1 VPPASIVVETNMQPT
16 ESSTSPANPQT
27 ATAAA
32 QTYVKPVEQRG
43 RRYYAIHAQDGRP
56 IALAASRELAFAFL
70 GQHDLSGAD
79 VH

>member
-1 VPPASIVVETNMQPT
+1 MH
-16 ESSTSPANPQT
+16 
-27 ATAAA
+27 TAAA

-43 RRYYAIHAQDGRP
+43 RKYYAIHAHDGRP

-70 GQHDLSGAD
+70 GQQDLSGAD

>member
-1 VPPASIVVETNMQPT
+1 MLPNSSQPSSKSLQPPLAPE
-16 ESSTSPANPQT
+16 A
-27 ATAAA
+27 
-32 QTYVKPVEQRG
+32 YVKPVLQNG

-70 GQHDLSGAD
+70 GQQDLAGAD